1 MRLVTRPDFD
11 GLVCGSLITALDNI
25 DSYLFVE
32 PKFMQDGMVEI
43 RDGDVITNLPYHSN
57 CSLWFDHHITNAE
70 SWPIH
75 LGMEARRLEGFPASQ
90 PPSKEESLVP
100 GKGGFRIAPSAA
112 RVVYEYYDLV
122 SSLESRVPSHEPP
135 YPKSKTRNPKLK
147 EGVRFLKSERIRLL
161 LEETDKIDA
170 GLLSRENV
178 LNPEGYVLISITISG
193 KSSQDEPYWLKLI
206 RLLRDA
212 SLEEVLG
219 EKEVQRRCQQI
230 LNLQEE
236 LKKIL
241 LKRATLN
248 GNVILVDL
256 RGTKDLTDV
265 NRFLLYTLFPT
276 GNISL
281 KVTDDVQRGDFTAI
295 SVGNNIFNTTS
306 KVNVGVLLQRYGGG
320 GHKAVGSCRVSN
332 AQAEQAV
339 KEILNA
345 IKE

>member
-1 MRLVTRPDFD
+1 
-11 GLVCGSLITALDNI
+11 
-25 DSYLFVE
+25 
-32 PKFMQDGMVEI
+32 MQDGMVEI
-43 RDGDVITNLPYHSN
+43 LKGDVITNLPYHPN

-70 SWPIH
+70 SWPLH
-75 LGMEARRLEGFPASQ
+75 LGLQARKPEGFPASQ
-90 PPSKEESLVP
+90 PPSIEKSLVP
-100 GKGGFRIAPSAA
+100 GKGGFRLAPSAA

-122 SSLESRVPSHEPP
+122 SSLESRVPSHGPP
-135 YPKSKTRNPKLK
+135 YPKPVTRNPKLK
-147 EGVRFLKSERIRLL
+147 EGLRFLKSERIRLL

-170 GLLSRENV
+170 GLLSREDV
-178 LNPEGYVLISITISG
+178 LRPEGYVLISITING
-193 KSSQDEPYWLKLI
+193 KSSQEKPYWLKLI

-212 SLEEVLG
+212 SLEEVLS

-230 LNLQEE
+230 LSLQEE
-236 LKKIL
+236 LKEIL
-241 LKRATLN
+241 LQRATLN

-281 KVTDDVQRGDFTAI
+281 KVTDDVQRGDVTAI
-295 SVGNNIFNTTS
+295 SVGYNIFNTTS
-306 KVNVGVLLQRYGGG
+306 KVNVGALLQNYGGG
-320 GHKAVGSCRVSN
+320 GHKVVGSCRVPN

-339 KEILNA
+339 TEILKA